1 VTATE
6 RPPKERAADLL
17 AAMSF
22 EEKIALAV
30 HDFDAVA
37 HLGIPPLRY
46 TDGPNGIRGPDN
58 VTAFPAS
65 LAWPQPS
72 TSDWPPPTAPRSPRR
87 RATWHRHLL
96 TAARPSR

>member
-37 HLGIPPLRY
+37 HS
-46 TDGPNGIRGPDN
+46 
-58 VTAFPAS
+58 AS
-65 LAWPQPS
+65 RRCGTP
-72 TSDWPPPTAPRSPRR
+72 TVPTAS
-87 RATWHRHLL
+87 
-96 TAARPSR
+96 AARTT